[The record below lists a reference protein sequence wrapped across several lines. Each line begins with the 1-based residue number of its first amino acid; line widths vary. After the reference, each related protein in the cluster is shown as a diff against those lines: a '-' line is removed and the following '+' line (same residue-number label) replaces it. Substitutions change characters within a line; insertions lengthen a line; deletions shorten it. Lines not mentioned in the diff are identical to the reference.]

1 MDGKIIQECM
11 VKSSVVLW
19 IPVFI
24 KHIHNVPNS
33 TGLKKFPL
41 GYATQ
46 VVNRRGENT
55 DSTVEMGR

>member
-19 IPVFI
+19 ISVFI
-24 KHIHNVPNS
+24 KHIHDVSNS
-33 TGLKKFPL
+33 AGLKKFHL

-55 DSTVEMGR
+55 DLTIEMGW